1 MRSYA
6 ELCGSVLSHA
16 ELCGVVRKYFTF
28 GFVRIY
34 AVLCGNIE
42 KVDYLGLECALGAEN
57 T

>member
-1 MRSYA
+1 MRNCA
-6 ELCGSVLSHA
+6 ELCGNIL
-16 ELCGVVRKYFTF
+16 TF

-42 KVDYLGLECALGAEN
+42 KMDYLGLECALGAEN